1 MRDAFKRLVCIFIVF
16 FYFIL
21 SLFRMSKKPFPLKK
35 GDFEFTYLINQS
47 FILMKNDTKERSEF
61 LDFTA
66 CYLYNF

>member
-1 MRDAFKRLVCIFIVF
+1 
-16 FYFIL
+16 
-21 SLFRMSKKPFPLKK
+21 MSKKPFPLKK